1 MPFLNKTV
9 LLVVTLGAILV
20 LAIAA
25 ALQVWLSLADVS
37 LSTHGMV
44 ALVGG
49 AIGTFVLGAGLMA
62 LSFYSARHGYDDGV
76 ENWRPKRWTDRH
88 FNELPADGEGD

>member
-37 LSTHGMV
+37 MSAHGMV

-62 LSFYSARHGYDDGV
+62 LSFYSARHGYDDGP
-76 ENWRPKRWTDRH
+76 ERWTDRH
-88 FNELPADGEGD
+88 FDELPADGEGD